1 MAQLHIDRLFHTGPA
16 NVWQILSDFEA
27 RNLQGLKVE
36 ILDPGNKE
44 NNHVGLI
51 REIRTNG
58 TRVREKILTVTP
70 QESIE
75 YQLLSGA
82 PVHDYFGTIF
92 LYPEREGTTVRWVI
106 TFKTSFPWPEWIVK
120 KQIIKTI
127 NNILDQIGKAIK

>member
-1 MAQLHIDRLFHTGPA
+1 MAQLHIDRQYDAEPGR
-16 NVWQILSDFEA
+16 VWHILSDFEA
-27 RNLQGLKVE
+27 KHLQGLKVE

-44 NNHVGLI
+44 NNHVGLV

-92 LYPEREGTTVRWVI
+92 LYPEKKGTTLRWVV
-106 TFKTSFPWPEWIVK
+106 TFKTSFPWPEWLVK
-120 KQIIKTI
+120 KMITR
-127 NNILDQIGKAIK
+127 NLSHILDEIGKVVT